1 MKRVGGDEN
10 RKKIEKDENKEDETQ
25 SNKQGERARGSGKK
39 RQRTD
44 SEGKMNSEGKVAIET
59 ASYHARVHY
68 GSRDAD
74 PGPQSAPNARHLSLT
89 GC

>member
-1 MKRVGGDEN
+1 MKTERREKRTKTN
-10 RKKIEKDENKEDETQ
+10 RTRPGAINKGRE
-25 SNKQGERARGSGKK
+25 QGAAGKK